1 MAPTTP
7 TTVPATSPST
17 VPPTTVPPT
26 TVPPT
31 TGSADK
37 WQFIAAV
44 KAFDSAGSKLLPMTT
59 KRVKVAGLAGVPAG
73 TPGVMLRVVPRN
85 AAAAGYLTV
94 FPCDAAVPAVST
106 LNFSPGRINATTTV
120 VEVVNSEVCVSSS
133 VATDLR
139 VDVIGVLGATGV
151 GVQPIVAKRAMDTR
165 TSSPI
170 AANGTK
176 ATTLNALGIPAGSKA
191 VTLTITLLNPAAA
204 GSIGVGPCGGTP
216 WILPFAAA
224 PAQVFSGV
232 IRTNDA
238 GVCVS
243 STATV
248 HVVLDATA
256 AWTGSKVM
264 TPAAPTRLFD
274 SRSSGLITPTGRTVT
289 ITLPSGATRA
299 QVSVTIIGRTPG
311 AALLVWNCA
320 DTKPTAS
327 VVYTPATVTS
337 STTVTLNV
345 TGASICLAS
354 TANVHAVIDL
364 VAVG

>member
-1 MAPTTP
+1 TTPPTTAP
-7 TTVPATSPST
+7 PATVPAGP
-17 VPPTTVPPT
+17 
-26 TVPPT
+26 
-31 TGSADK
+31 ADK
-37 WQFIAAV
+37 WQFIASV
-44 KAFDSAGSKLLPMTT
+44 KAFDSAGSKLAPTVT
-59 KRVKVAGLAGVPAG
+59 KKIKVAGLAGVPAG

-94 FPCDAAVPAVST
+94 FACDVAAPGAST

-120 VEVVNSEVCVSSS
+120 VKVVNGEVCVAAS

-139 VDVIGVLGATGV
+139 VDVIGVLGTTGV

-176 ATTLNALGIPAGSKA
+176 SASISALGVPAGSKA

-204 GSIGVGPCGGTP
+204 GSIGIGPCGGTP
-216 WILPFAAA
+216 WILPFAAV

-243 STATV
+243 STAAV
-248 HVVLDATA
+248 HVVLDSTA
-256 AWTGSKVM
+256 AWTGSKVL
-264 TPAAPTRLFD
+264 TPATPARLFD

-289 ITLPSGATRA
+289 IAVPAGASRA

-320 DTKPTAS
+320 DKKPTAS
-327 VVYTPATVTS
+327 VVYTPAAVTS
-337 STTVTLNV
+337 SSTVTLNV
-345 TGASICLAS
+345 TGGSICLAS